1 MVPENK
7 TYTKRF
13 TLKTNNSVR
22 KKRKYR
28 ILRNY
33 GKRVPQLVQANLTD
47 VHTVNGDAA
56 SGRLQNAKEAQRQS

>member
-56 SGRLQNAKEAQRQS
+56 SGRLQNAKEAQRKS